1 MLASGLTGEQMVRRE
16 FQEVFPG
23 KVKDVSL
30 AVDSGVRWQSRDG
43 DSPGRVTVLVGW
55 YSQGTVALLAKPAG
69 SKDLAT

>member
-30 AVDSGVRWQSRDG
+30 AVDSGVRWHCRDG
-43 DSPGRVTVLVGW
+43 DRPGRVSVL
-55 YSQGTVALLAKPAG
+55 
-69 SKDLAT
+69 